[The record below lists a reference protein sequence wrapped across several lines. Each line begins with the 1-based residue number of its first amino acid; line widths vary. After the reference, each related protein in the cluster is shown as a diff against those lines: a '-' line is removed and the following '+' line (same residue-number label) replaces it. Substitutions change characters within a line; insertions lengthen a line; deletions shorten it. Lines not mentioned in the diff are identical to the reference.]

1 MIRVAVGVA
10 LFLAQVVTVEDTP
23 TRARSVGGEFISW
36 REHLIDDQALGG
48 VPIRGGDGLQLAD
61 FDRDGVMDI
70 VSVHE
75 DSNHVRLAFGT
86 RDPDKWVL
94 RTLGEGDEVAAAEDT
109 AVGDLNGDGYK
120 DVVVACELGH
130 LIYFENPGKGLA
142 ARTAKWKRVILKNT
156 AGRGSWIRVF
166 LADLDGDGRLEAVA
180 ANKGEQLVT
189 NVPGE
194 PIPEVLRKPLP
205 VSLFTVPRVP
215 LRETWVEREL
225 MRFLIPTNSPVV
237 DIDGD
242 GDLDVLAVSRGEFRM
257 YWMEN
262 VRKKPLEFRQHAVRI
277 EGIGEGKPG
286 PWAFMVDFADLN
298 GDGRKDMVL
307 GGGKGTVIWLEQ
319 PASLDGVWKRHEIGG
334 IFPDTPIAMTLVDL
348 NGDGR
353 LDLVT
358 GGYSQNPRDK
368 DGEEITAESVV
379 GRITWFEN
387 GAKGWTRHDISRTKR
402 GMYDAFVAKDMDG
415 DGDLDL
421 IGTRGNSGEYD
432 GVFWL
437 EQVRSVEARKVFVK
451 ARGRES
457 MALGLP
463 KGER

>member
-23 TRARSVGGEFISW
+23 TRARAASGEYISW
-36 REHLIDDQALGG
+36 REHLIDDERLGG
-48 VPIRGGDGLQLAD
+48 VAIRGGDGLQLAD

-75 DSNHVRLAFGT
+75 DSNHVRLAFGS

-94 RTLGEGDEVAAAEDT
+94 QTLGEGDEVGAAEDA
-109 AVGDLNGDGYK
+109 AVGDLNGDGYA

-130 LIYFENPGKGLA
+130 LIYFENPGKAG
-142 ARTAKWKRVILKNT
+142 ARTARWKRVVLKNT

-205 VSLFTVPRVP
+205 VSLFTVPRAP
-215 LRETWVEREL
+215 LREKWVEREL
-225 MRFLIPTNSPVV
+225 IRFLIPTNSPVV

-242 GDLDVLAVSRGEFRM
+242 GDLDVLAASRGEFRM
-257 YWMEN
+257 YWLEN
-262 VRKKPLEFRQHAVRI
+262 VRKKPLEFRKHALRI
-277 EGIGEGKPG
+277 EGIAEGAPG
-286 PWAFMVDFADLN
+286 PWAFMTDFGDLN

-307 GGGKGTVIWLEQ
+307 GGGKGRVIWLEQ
-319 PASLDGVWKRHEIGG
+319 PAGLDGVWKRHAIGST
-334 IFPDTPIAMTLVDL
+334 FPDSPTAMTLVDL

-353 LDLVT
+353 LDVVT
-358 GGYSQNPRDK
+358 GGYSQNPREK

-379 GRITWFEN
+379 GRIAWFEN
-387 GAKGWTRHDISRTKR
+387 GVNGWVRHDISRTKR
-402 GMYDAFVAKDMDG
+402 GMYDVFVARDMDG

-421 IGTRGNSGEYD
+421 IGTRGNSGEFD

-437 EQVRSVEARKVFVK
+437 EQVRTREAGKAFVR
-451 ARGRES
+451 ARGKES
-457 MALGLP
+457 MALPLP